1 VPALGKGGGGDG
13 CTLYFDKIPMAIKKL
28 TEKKLTWINIDRVN
42 NESLKFLKNN
52 YSFHHLDLEDI
63 QSESQTPKID
73 TYKNYLFVV
82 LQFPIWQNSTK
93 RVISYE
99 LDMFIGE
106 NYVITIQ
113 HGNGKEIKNL
123 FFKCLKNKTQ
133 KKEWMG
139 KDSGYL
145 LYNIIEALF
154 QNSRPILNNIGKNIN
169 IVEND
174 IFEKTPNGSIVRE
187 LGIHRRNALSFKSI
201 IDPQR
206 YLISNLSHIRKPFL
220 GEDLTIYFDDIND
233 YLIKLWSIVTSFK
246 DTIDGLHVTLESLLT
261 RKTNKVISTLTVLS
275 ASLLPLTLLAGIYG
289 MNIPLPF
296 SDNPKLVWIMF
307 GGVLAIILLTIA
319 IMKNK
324 RWL

>member
-1 VPALGKGGGGDG
+1 
-13 CTLYFDKIPMAIKKL
+13 MAIKKL
-28 TEKKLTWINIDRVN
+28 TEKNLTWINIDHIN
-42 NESLKFLKNN
+42 TEALKFLKNN

-73 TYKNYLFVV
+73 TYKDYLFVV
-82 LQFPIWQNSTK
+82 LQFPIWQASTK

-99 LDMFIGE
+99 IDMFIGE

-139 KDSGYL
+139 KNSGFL
-145 LYNIIEALF
+145 LYNIIESLF
-154 QNSRPILNNIGKNIN
+154 QNSRPILNNIGKNIDS
-169 IVEND
+169 VETD
-174 IFEKTPNGSIVRE
+174 IFEEIPDGSVVRE
-187 LGIHRRNALSFKSI
+187 LGIHRRNVLTFRRI

-206 YLISNLSHIRKPFL
+206 YLISNLSHIRKTFL
-220 GEDLTIYFDDIND
+220 GEDLSIYFDDIND
-233 YLIKLWSIVTSFK
+233 YLSKLWSIVTSFK
-246 DTIDGLHVTLESLLT
+246 DTIDGLHVTIESLLT
-261 RKTNKVISTLTVLS
+261 RRTNKVISTLTVLS
-275 ASLLPLTLLAGIYG
+275 ASLLPLTLLSGIYG
-289 MNIPLPF
+289 MNIPLPL
-296 SDNPKLVWIMF
+296 SNEPNLVWIVF
-307 GGVLAIILLTIA
+307 GGVLFIILLTIA